1 MMSAGGETEDSIL
14 LKESVIRGHHVFKNI
29 WTPRL
34 GEVLLVSQEAGNTH
48 DRHAVALL
56 KADRTVVGHV
66 PREFSRVFWHFLN
79 RGGKMSCEVTGR
91 RKHGKGLEV
100 PCVYKFLGSEKIIT
114 KMKDVL
120 YEKSPSTTCTS
131 TCNSSTCTH

>member
-1 MMSAGGETEDSIL
+1 MTSVGEPDDSIL

-29 WTPRL
+29 WTPWL
-34 GEVLLVSQEAGNTH
+34 GEVLLVWKEAGNAH
-48 DRHAVALL
+48 NRRAVALL

-66 PREFSRVFWHFLN
+66 PREFSRVVWHFLN
-79 RGGKMSCEVTGR
+79 HGGKVSCEVTGR

-114 KMKDVL
+114 KIKEVL
-120 YEKSPSTTCTS
+120 YEKSPSTIS
-131 TCNSSTCTH
+131 NSQ

>member
-1 MMSAGGETEDSIL
+1 MTSIGGERDDSIL

-34 GEVLLVSQEAGNTH
+34 GEVLLVSQEPGNIH
-48 DRHAVALL
+48 DRQAVALL

-79 RGGKMSCEVTGR
+79 HGGKVSCEVTGK

-100 PCVYKFLGSEKIIT
+100 PCVYKFLGSEKMIT

-120 YEKSPSTTCTS
+120 YEKSPRTTS
-131 TCNSSTCTH
+131 NSQ